1 MEWKPPVKEGNE
13 MITLTEQASRK
24 VKEMLAAEN
33 NPKLF
38 LRVGV
43 RPGGCSGFTYGM
55 GWDQEMKEGDHTF
68 EQDGIKIVVDKDSYL
83 YIEGTRIDYKE
94 SLMGGGFSIDNPNA
108 VASCGCGASFRT
120 ALAEG
125 KPEKCDE

>member
-1 MEWKPPVKEGNE
+1 
-13 MITLTEQASRK
+13 MITMSEQAALK

-33 NPKLF
+33 NPNLF

-55 GWDQEMKEGDHTF
+55 GWDQEIKEGDQTF
-68 EQDGIKIVVDKDSYL
+68 EQNGVKIVVDKDSYL
-83 YIEGTRIDYKE
+83 YIKGTEIDYKE
-94 SLMGGGFSIDNPNA
+94 SMGGGFSIQNPNA
-108 VASCGCGASFRT
+108 VASCGCGSSFKT

-125 KPEKCDE
+125 KAEKCDD

>member
-1 MEWKPPVKEGNE
+1 